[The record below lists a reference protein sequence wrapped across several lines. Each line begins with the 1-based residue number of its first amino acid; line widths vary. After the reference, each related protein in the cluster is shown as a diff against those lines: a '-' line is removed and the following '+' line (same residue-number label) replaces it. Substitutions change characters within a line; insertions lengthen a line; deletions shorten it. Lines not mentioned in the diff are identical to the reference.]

1 MNTEYHGAP
10 LSGNADLTGQVA
22 LVTGGAGG
30 IGAETVCLLRSFG
43 AKVYALDLVPDDPE
57 HDIIHCN
64 VTDKAG
70 IRGIVEDI
78 YTQHGRIDILVT
90 CAGITKT
97 TAFEDISEEEWDSM
111 FDVNMKGTF
120 LITQA
125 VFEKMKERHYGKIV
139 HVSSVA
145 GRSAGVQAGP
155 HYSASKAAVLVFSR
169 CIAKLGAPFGI
180 YSNCVVPG
188 PTNTPM
194 IKDFDPDKV
203 GANNFPLGRQGQ
215 PVDLA
220 QAILFLTSQCSN
232 FITGVFLDVNGGLW
246 MGG

>member
-1 MNTEYHGAP
+1 MAKEFKGAP
-10 LSGNADLTGQVA
+10 LSGNADLHGQVA

-30 IGAETVCLLRSFG
+30 IGAETVKLLRSFG

-57 HDIIHCN
+57 HDIIRCN
-64 VTDKAG
+64 VTDKEG
-70 IRGIVEDI
+70 VHQIVDRVYE
-78 YTQHGRIDILVT
+78 QHGRIDILVT
-90 CAGITKT
+90 CAGITAT
-97 TAFEDISEEEWDSM
+97 TQFEDISEAEWDAM

-125 VFEKMKERHYGKIV
+125 VFEKMKQASYGKIV

-145 GRSAGVQAGP
+145 GRNAGVQAGP

-169 CIAKLGAPFGI
+169 CIAKLGAPHGI
-180 YSNCVVPG
+180 YCNCVVPG

-203 GANNFPLGRQGQ
+203 GASNFPLHRQGQ
-215 PVDLA
+215 PMDLA

-246 MGG
+246 MG